1 VAAGAAA
8 RALGLRPGLEAA
20 LDQLPVRVADEQQ
33 LGFACARQAL
43 SRSEGQDTS
52 LDGVRVLDLTTVV
65 MGPFATQILGDFGAD
80 VIKIEPPDGDVI
92 PRSSSGCRD
101 K

>member
-1 VAAGAAA
+1 
-8 RALGLRPGLEAA
+8 
-20 LDQLPVRVADEQQ
+20 
-33 LGFACARQAL
+33 
-43 SRSEGQDTS
+43 
-52 LDGVRVLDLTTVV
+52 